1 MKRSQFSK
9 ITVML
14 TSSLLTIA
22 LLTPFQAQAEIQEAA
37 KTAALTELD
46 NKRDDLKE
54 KHHSIHHHQKN
65 MSKEQLQELKL
76 KRLQKLAVYFDISIE
91 GKTVDQLRSEIEVAK
106 KKNPEKWEVFKQ
118 QFRAKKLERLRQF
131 AKEKGITIDGKS
143 EEQLRKELKKLNES
157 EKQ

>member
-37 KTAALTELD
+37 KTAATELD
-46 NKRDDLKE
+46 NKREELKE

-76 KRLQKLAVYFDISIE
+76 KRLQKLAVYFDISTE

-143 EEQLRKELKKLNES
+143 EEQLRKELKKLNEL